1 MQHSQWE
8 RIKSVFEGAVAL
20 DPAEQRMYLRE
31 KCGHDAG
38 LRDQVERML
47 RADESREG
55 LSSESTGA
63 GQMRVYQEGD
73 RIAGRFVIQRCLG
86 AGGMGEVYEA
96 EDLRLAER
104 VAVKTVRPELLED
117 RRFRERFRR
126 EIQLARTV
134 THRNL
139 CRIHDLLEDAEHPE
153 RISFTME
160 LLQGETLAA
169 FLKRVGT
176 LTAAEAMPL
185 VRQMAEGLSALHHEE
200 IVHRDF
206 KPGNVILCNGHDG
219 ELTVKITDFG
229 LARKIVDPES
239 TRSGVTDT
247 QDIIGT
253 PRYMSPEQLTGKP
266 VTEAT
271 DIYALGTVMYEMLT
285 GRPPF
290 PAEGVGENA
299 VQKATRSPDFPSQ
312 FAPGLDPVWDQV
324 LLRCLDPDV
333 ARRPRTVMD
342 VVYSLEGTPLPA
354 VEPSGKRQFT
364 VEPAASPAQNRRW
377 LVLLWVVLL
386 LAAAVAISSWGFDW
400 ESLFGRSVAEAPS
413 AAAAT
418 QRVAVLPFRTIGNEA
433 STQELAGGLMDL
445 VTKGLSQYEGINA
458 KLSVVPASEVRRGNV
473 ESPTAALKLLGANR
487 SVEGTL
493 QVDGDRVQLMLTLVD
508 GVGLNQL
515 ETAIIN
521 GATDQLV
528 ELRKLAVG
536 NLSTMLGLRMQP
548 GQLPS
553 GTETSPGTEAWYG
566 QGLSYLNRSYTPGHL
581 QSAIDLFER
590 AIQQDPGYAPAYAGL
605 ADAQWRMF
613 EQYRDAAW
621 VEKARASIQQAL
633 ERDATLAEAHV
644 TLGTI
649 LRGTGKYAESIAAFQ
664 EALRLSPRNA
674 DAFKGMADTYTAM
687 GGHDT
692 EAVTTYTKA
701 LQLRPSDWQFY
712 LWLGNFYLKRQNF
725 PEAMRQYEIVT
736 TMVPDNPKGYV
747 NLGAVLLYQRRY
759 PEAIPWLEKAVS
771 LEPTAPAYN
780 NLAICY
786 GEEGNFAKAAE
797 FSEKAVALSPNDH
810 KLAASLAWA
819 YGWLRDPRESD
830 VYRRAAQLA
839 ETELRVN
846 PKRSDL
852 YSGLAMYY
860 AGAGNTAQASRWL
873 ERAEQTKDPSAE
885 ELARN
890 AGTLMRLDRKEDA
903 FQRLR
908 RAVEKGR
915 TDRDLRRSLWLQP
928 LLNDARYQSFAK
940 TA

>member
-1 MQHSQWE
+1 
-8 RIKSVFEGAVAL
+8 
-20 DPAEQRMYLRE
+20 
-31 KCGHDAG
+31 
-38 LRDQVERML
+38 ML
-47 RADESREG
+47 RADESLEG
-55 LSSESTGA
+55 LSSETTCA
-63 GQMRVYQEGD
+63 EAMRVYREGD

-266 VTEAT
+266 VTQAT
-271 DIYALGTVMYEMLT
+271 DIYALGTVIYEMLT
-285 GRPPF
+285 ERPPF

-299 VQKATRSPDFPSQ
+299 VQKSTSSPEMPSQ
-312 FAPGLDPVWDQV
+312 FAPGLEPVWDHV

-333 ARRPRTVMD
+333 TRRPRTVMD
-342 VVYSLEGTPLPA
+342 VVHSLEGTPLPP
-354 VEPSGKRQFT
+354 VEASRKRQFT
-364 VEPAASPAQNRRW
+364 VESVASPAANRRW
-377 LVLLWVVLL
+377 LVLVWAVLL
-386 LAAAVAISSWGFDW
+386 VAAAIAISSWGFDW
-400 ESLFGRSVAEAPS
+400 GSLFERSAAESPS
-413 AAAAT
+413 AATAT
-418 QRVAVLPFRTIGNEA
+418 QRVAVLPFRTIGSEA
-433 STQELAGGLMDL
+433 STLELAGGLMDL

-458 KLSVVPASEVRRGNV
+458 QLSVVPASEVRRGNV

-493 QVDGDRVQLMLTLVD
+493 QVDGSRVQLMLTLVD

-515 ETAIIN
+515 ETAIID

-536 NLSTMLGLRMQP
+536 SLSTMLGLRMQP
-548 GQLPS
+548 GQLPA

-581 QSAIDLFER
+581 KSAIDLFER

-621 VEKARASIQQAL
+621 VEKARTSIQQAL
-633 ERDATLAEAHV
+633 ERDASLAEAHV

-649 LRGTGKYAESIAAFQ
+649 LRGTGKYTESIAAFQ

-687 GGHDT
+687 GGHDA

-701 LQLRPSDWQFY
+701 LELRPSDWQFY

-747 NLGAVLLYQRRY
+747 NLGAVLLYQKRY

-771 LEPTAPAYN
+771 LEPTGPAYN

-786 GEEGNFAKAAE
+786 GEEGNFAKAADL
-797 FSEKAVALSPNDH
+797 SEKALSLNPKDH
-810 KLAASLAWA
+810 KVAASLAWA
-819 YGWLRDPRESD
+819 YGWLQDPREAE
-830 VYRRAAQLA
+830 VYRRAARLA
-839 ETELRVN
+839 EEELRVN
-846 PKRSDL
+846 PKRNDL
-852 YSGLAMYY
+852 YSSLAMYY
-860 AGAGNTAQASRWL
+860 AGAGNRQQADRWL
-873 ERAEQTKDPSAE
+873 QRAEQRKDPSAE

-890 AGTLMRLDRKEDA
+890 AGTLARLKRKEDA

-928 LLNDARYQSFAK
+928 LLNDPRYQSFAK
-940 TA
+940 PA